1 MNEFDWCWSYIYV
14 HLIITII
21 HDWVSEILGRV
32 IHGSLLE
39 ELLEESL
46 LLLLRQLLRLVVIK
60 YPQEYFD
67 CDKALLGDRILLS
80 ISLIDIVVLE
90 SMTRGR
96 FEAEFSFPAT
106 KSLVTSIS
114 GHYGVTST

>member
-1 MNEFDWCWSYIYV
+1 M
-14 HLIITII
+14 
-21 HDWVSEILGRV
+21 SEILGRV
-32 IHGSLLE
+32 IHGALLE